1 MSGMAATLALLIANP
16 VILQADTKTL
26 SGETSTANEDV
37 VDGFEDAHERLTV
50 PVALHGT
57 GPYQFLIDTGS
68 QRTVV
73 STGVAERLALDMG
86 PRVKIVSIAGIA
98 GVASA
103 HVEDMRFG
111 QQTLTGLN
119 VPLLDGRHIGADGI
133 VGTDS
138 LQDRRVLLDFDK
150 NLIAIGDPQELG
162 GSTGFEIV
170 VRARRKSGQ
179 LIITRAVIDGVK
191 TAVVLDTGASNSIGN
206 LAPQRALREHGGAAA
221 TIASVT
227 GQTLAAQIG
236 VADKLTV
243 GKLQVT
249 NVAIAFADT
258 PAFRELD
265 LHSKPA
271 LFLGMRELRAFR
283 RVAIDFPTREVRFDV
298 DEVRPIVNYVD
309 HPSRIEQ

>member
-1 MSGMAATLALLIANP
+1 MPGTAATLALLIANP
-16 VILQADTKTL
+16 VILHADTNA
-26 SGETSTANEDV
+26 SSDETAGDDV
-37 VDGFEDAHERLTV
+37 VDGLEDAHERMTV

-57 GPYQFLIDTGS
+57 GPYRFLIDTGS

-73 STGVAERLALDMG
+73 ASSVAQSLALEAG
-86 PRVKIVSIAGIA
+86 PRVRIVSIAGIA
-98 GVASA
+98 GVESA
-103 HVEDMRFG
+103 HIEEMRFG
-111 QQTLTGLN
+111 EQTLTGLQ

-138 LQDRRVLLDFDK
+138 LQDRRVLLDFEH
-150 NLIAIGDPQELG
+150 NFIAIGDPQELG
-162 GSTGFEIV
+162 GRSGFDIV

-179 LIITRAVIDGVK
+179 LIITRAIIDGVK
-191 TAVVLDTGASNSIGN
+191 TSVVVDTGASNSIGN
-206 LAPQRALREHGGAAA
+206 LALLRALRQGAPGSA

-227 GQTLAAQIG
+227 GQKLAAQIG
-236 VADKLTV
+236 VAKQLQV
-243 GKLQVT
+243 GKLHVA

-265 LHSKPA
+265 LDGKPA

-298 DEVRPIVNYVD
+298 DAVRPIVNYVD
-309 HPSRIEQ
+309 HPTRIRQ

>member
-1 MSGMAATLALLIANP
+1 MAGTAATLALLIANP
-16 VILQADTKTL
+16 VILQAETTRIA
-26 SGETSTANEDV
+26 SEVPPVGEDI
-37 VDGFEDAHERLTV
+37 VDGIEDAHARLTV
-50 PVALHGT
+50 PVALHGK

-68 QRTVV
+68 QRTAVA
-73 STGVAERLALDMG
+73 TRVAESLALASG
-86 PRVKIVSIAGIA
+86 PRVRIVSIAGIS

-103 HVEDMRFG
+103 RIEEMRFG
-111 QQTLTGLN
+111 EQTLTGLD

-150 NLIAIGDPQELG
+150 NLIAIGDPQDLG
-162 GSTGFEIV
+162 GSSGFDIV

-179 LIITRAVIDGVK
+179 LIIARAVIDGVK
-191 TAVVLDTGASNSIGN
+191 TSVVVDTGASHSIGN
-206 LAPQRALREHGGAAA
+206 LALQRALRGRDRGSA

-227 GQTLAAQIG
+227 GQTLAAQMG
-236 VADKLTV
+236 VATKLTI

-265 LHSKPA
+265 LHAKPA

-309 HPSRIEQ
+309 HPSRIDQ